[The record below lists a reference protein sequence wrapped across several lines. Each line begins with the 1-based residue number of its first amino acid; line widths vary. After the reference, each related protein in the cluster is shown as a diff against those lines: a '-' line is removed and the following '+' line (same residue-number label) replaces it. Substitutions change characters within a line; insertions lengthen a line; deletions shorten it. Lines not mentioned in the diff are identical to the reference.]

1 MPFIDTGKLRVIER
15 LPGWRGRYFHSATM
29 TFAHYEF
36 SQGASIHEHF
46 HPEEEVYEVLEGEL
60 EITINGTSEIVRN
73 GVAAIVPADA
83 PHSVKA
89 LTAGRAIIVD
99 HPARPDFG
107 NLRPKNA

>member
-107 NLRPKNA
+107 